1 MCSAVLQVGIS
12 TQRVNAQYLSAR
24 NLVFL
29 YFCKF
34 EIYIVNS
41 SSAMYPS
48 QIVYFLKVSK
58 KNALGGCQVLSQYT
72 TVS

>member
-12 TQRVNAQYLSAR
+12 TQRVNAQYLSGR

-34 EIYIVNS
+34 KIYIVNYS
-41 SSAMYPS
+41 SVMYPFH
-48 QIVYFLKVSK
+48 ITCVFKR
-58 KNALGGCQVLSQYT
+58 
-72 TVS
+72 